1 MGELLRDKEEW
12 GVKVDESA
20 FTWEEMMIHRGYPE
34 EWVQRARERRNAK
47 LLQDLS

>member
-1 MGELLRDKEEW
+1 MTEPLRDKEDW

-20 FTWEEMMIHRGYPE
+20 FTWEEMMIHRGYPA
-34 EWVQRARERRNAK
+34 EWVQQAKERRDAK

>member
-1 MGELLRDKEEW
+1 MTELLRDKEDW

-20 FTWEEMMIHRGYPE
+20 FTWEEMMILRGYPE
-34 EWVQRARERRNAK
+34 DWVHRAKQRRDAK